1 MPSWGV
7 QRSPLKKAMTGLRL
21 IIAAGLLLGQ
31 GSWTVRFAGVS
42 RQTKRRTDP
51 AVNPRHHHP

>member
-1 MPSWGV
+1 MPSWAV